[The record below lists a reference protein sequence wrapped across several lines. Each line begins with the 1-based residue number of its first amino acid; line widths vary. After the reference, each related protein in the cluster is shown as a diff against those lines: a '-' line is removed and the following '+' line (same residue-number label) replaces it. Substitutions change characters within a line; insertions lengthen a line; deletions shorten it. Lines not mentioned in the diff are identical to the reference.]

1 MLMLISLL
9 SLNHTLLLLLMLTLT
24 LKKGSAGSIHIH
36 SRLVRRLTSNRGEK
50 ILFLSEE
57 NLFASPLLLVVHVT
71 RCFFWQKKNKRE
83 KYIFLMRFFSDSL
96 RGGTGTWTFS
106 WNRNK
111 NKQRYR
117 QFVFKTSIVTQGK
130 ITTVKYFNKK
140 TFPSLCLNMTSH
152 QSSEDL
158 LQPGHIVKVLIIPV
172 IVIIMV
178 VITVI
183 VVVVNVI
190 NTVIFMV
197 MSRSDGKWRERS
209 VEVASARSTRASTSS
224 PRSRL
229 TNPFLKY
236 KHPHWLKLPSSKKP
250 SFYTKC

>member
-1 MLMLISLL
+1 
-9 SLNHTLLLLLMLTLT
+9 
-24 LKKGSAGSIHIH
+24 
-36 SRLVRRLTSNRGEK
+36 
-50 ILFLSEE
+50 
-57 NLFASPLLLVVHVT
+57 
-71 RCFFWQKKNKRE
+71 
-83 KYIFLMRFFSDSL
+83 
-96 RGGTGTWTFS
+96 
-106 WNRNK
+106 
-111 NKQRYR
+111 
-117 QFVFKTSIVTQGK
+117 
-130 ITTVKYFNKK
+130 
-140 TFPSLCLNMTSH
+140 MTSH

-236 KHPHWLKLPSSKKP
+236 KHPHWNYHHQEHTLIPQFLYKMLKKSIFILTEEGEWKNCFLPRKSLKTSSPPRWGTFCDKK
-250 SFYTKC
+250 SLDI

>member
-1 MLMLISLL
+1 MLTLISLL
-9 SLNHTLLLLLMLTLT
+9 ILNLILLLLLLMLTLT

-36 SRLVRRLTSNRGEK
+36 PRLVRRLTSNRGEK

-57 NLFASPLLLVVHVT
+57 NLFASPLLLVVHVVT
-71 RCFFWQKKNKRE
+71 MCFFWQKKNKRE
-83 KYIFLMRFFSDSL
+83 IYFFLMRFFSDSL

-172 IVIIMV
+172 IV
-178 VITVI
+178 TI
-183 VVVVNVI
+183 V
-190 NTVIFMV
+190 T
-197 MSRSDGKWRERS
+197 
-209 VEVASARSTRASTSS
+209 
-224 PRSRL
+224 
-229 TNPFLKY
+229 
-236 KHPHWLKLPSSKKP
+236 
-250 SFYTKC
+250 

>member
-1 MLMLISLL
+1 
-9 SLNHTLLLLLMLTLT
+9 
-24 LKKGSAGSIHIH
+24 
-36 SRLVRRLTSNRGEK
+36 
-50 ILFLSEE
+50 
-57 NLFASPLLLVVHVT
+57 
-71 RCFFWQKKNKRE
+71 
-83 KYIFLMRFFSDSL
+83 MRFFSDSL

-140 TFPSLCLNMTSH
+140 NLPQPLLEYDQPSVEWGSPAAWAHRQGFDYSSH
-152 QSSEDL
+152 RNYCD
-158 LQPGHIVKVLIIPV
+158 
-172 IVIIMV
+172 V
-178 VITVI
+178 VITVL
-183 VVVVNVI
+183 VVVVNVL
-190 NTVIFMV
+190 NTGIFF

-209 VEVASARSTRASTSS
+209 AEVASARSTRASTSS

-236 KHPHWLKLPSSKKP
+236 KHPHWNYHHQEHTLIPQFLYKMLKKSIFILTEEGEWKKCFLPRKSFKTSSRPRWEAFWIKIFRHIDALE
-250 SFYTKC
+250 STKQG